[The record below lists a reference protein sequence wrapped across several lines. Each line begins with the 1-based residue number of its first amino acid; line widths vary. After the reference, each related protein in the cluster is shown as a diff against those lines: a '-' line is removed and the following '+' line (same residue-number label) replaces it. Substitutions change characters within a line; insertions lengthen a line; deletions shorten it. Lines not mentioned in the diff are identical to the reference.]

1 LLFFVTLKAKGEE
14 LKVYQER
21 EEFLEKEVLELKRAL
36 AQREEDFATMSST
49 TVKEKNSF
57 LAQELEKA
65 ELQSLVDKIKE
76 ELCNLQC
83 FDFQTDTGDYKAPY
97 CLVLSITML
106 VRLFL
111 TADILL
117 STLFPNTFRPYSSL

>member
-1 LLFFVTLKAKGEE
+1 LKAKGEE
-14 LKVYQER
+14 LKVCQEKK
-21 EEFLEKEVLELKRAL
+21 EFLEKEVLELKRAL
-36 AQREEDFATMSST
+36 AQRDEDSATMSST
-49 TVKEKNSF
+49 TVEEKNLF

-76 ELCNLQC
+76 ELYNLQC
-83 FDFQTDTGDYKAPY
+83 YNFQIDTGDYKAPY

-106 VRLFL
+106 VHLFL

-117 STLFPNTFRPYSSL
+117 STLFPNTFRPYSFL